1 MKYLYTLNIYENGLP
16 IHKMQLL
23 SIGNYKMLN
32 TLLCDLT
39 SIVEGE
45 YKVNNGKK
53 LVASIDAELME
64 KYIEDEVKVATCED
78 GKVVATHP
86 MSNLTGTLNKLLM
99 NVIKKDEEDEE
110 GSLLLLSTAVS
121 DLVYGHDLFTNFV
134 LTDVF
139 ATLNCVNEITG
150 EIYEG
155 FDITVEVK
163 EYDKD

>member
-1 MKYLYTLNIYENGLP
+1 MEYLYTLNIYKNGLP

-23 SIGNYKMLN
+23 SKGNYKMLN

-45 YKVNNGKK
+45 YTVSNGKK
-53 LVASIDAELME
+53 LVALIDAELME
-64 KYIEDEVKVATCED
+64 KYIEDEVEVATCED
-78 GKVVATHP
+78 GKLVATHP
-86 MSNLTGTLNKLLM
+86 MVNLTSTFNKLLM
-99 NVIKKDEEDEE
+99 NVIKEDEEDEE
-110 GSLLLLSTAVS
+110 GILLLLSTTVS

-150 EIYEG
+150 EIKEG
-155 FDITVEVK
+155 FKLTVEVK